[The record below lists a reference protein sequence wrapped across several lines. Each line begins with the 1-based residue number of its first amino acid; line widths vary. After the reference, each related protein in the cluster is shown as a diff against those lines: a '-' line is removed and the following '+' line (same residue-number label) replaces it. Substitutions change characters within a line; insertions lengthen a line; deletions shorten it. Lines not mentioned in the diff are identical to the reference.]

1 MLTAMRQL
9 ALSVAVIAATLA
21 VSGPARAYVRTRSED
36 NKWVLIWP
44 NPRITMTVR
53 TGGALPLPAAD
64 LVGAATRA
72 AATWSAAANDTSVD
86 YAVATSTAA
95 PVTAAFD
102 GENSI
107 SFRDAD
113 WDPALGYATDALAL
127 TTVWS
132 KGGAIV
138 DADTEINGSDPN
150 FTWAV
155 LPDDPAA
162 ASSSP
167 DVDLQNAL
175 THELGHVIGLNHP
188 CYLGDAPDPPE
199 VDNEGNPVL
208 SCSDPSL
215 PPSVRAATMYPS
227 SLPGLINE
235 RTLSADEILALH
247 DLYPAGRAPI
257 VEGGSGSSGGCA
269 IADGPSGGGA
279 LAVTCLAVALA
290 RRRRAIR

>member
-1 MLTAMRQL
+1 MREL

-21 VSGPARAYVRTRSED
+21 VAGPARAYVRTRSED

-53 TGGALPLPAAD
+53 TGGTLPLPAAD

-95 PVTAAFD
+95 PVTSAFD

-107 SFRDAD
+107 SFRSAD
-113 WDPALGYATDALAL
+113 WDAALGYAPDALAL

-138 DADTEINGSDPN
+138 DADTEINSTDPN

-215 PPSVRAATMYPS
+215 PPSVRDATMYPS

-247 DLYPAGRAPI
+247 DLYPAGRAP
-257 VEGGSGSSGGCA
+257 VVDGASSGGSGGCA
-269 IADGPSGGGA
+269 VADGAARGGGA
-279 LAVTCLAVALA
+279 LALACLGVAVA
-290 RRRRAIR
+290 RRRRLSR